1 VNSPPSIIGILG
13 RGRFDYVTV
22 GIFSLHTLL
31 SFKLVHNLF
40 LRGSIHA
47 PYHEYSKWHR
57 KFDFVVLRFLRL
69 LLGCIT
75 KEVTPVRDE
84 NEQKRKRRGASK
96 GSPKEEHSMPDTM
109 GDQRTGSDNEEES
122 NFPDEWISIAA
133 YYIWKND
140 GQPDGRDAE
149 YWYRAKAELMQLR
162 KDGNLPTRPDTL
174 DEER

>member
-84 NEQKRKRRGASK
+84 K
-96 GSPKEEHSMPDTM
+96 
-109 GDQRTGSDNEEES
+109 
-122 NFPDEWISIAA
+122 
-133 YYIWKND
+133 
-140 GQPDGRDAE
+140 
-149 YWYRAKAELMQLR
+149 RAKTKTPRGLKGLA
-162 KDGNLPTRPDTL
+162 KGGTFDAGYNG
-174 DEER
+174 